1 MYECEEEQAIQAEQW
16 NLPVEDD
23 CSCSFIARSIEEN
36 KDTTNDVPKGK
47 RKVKVSDPV
56 SMKKYLF
63 DNYRVAMY
71 TFLNR
76 CRRNST
82 ISNMIGQRVL
92 NGMFNHEVVNLKDI
106 TFWRIDR
113 ENFWADISVE
123 LKLTTRDASFP
134 LNCIIETWCSFEGD
148 SFFISF
154 ESLSTSVD
162 RRGFDLLSPFLVP
175 YFTSQKV
182 DEITQE
188 LLYRYTPSALHEPEK
203 RNAVKLA
210 EKMGLKVEYYDIY
223 EHQEVRGI
231 IFFADDELRVGADR
245 FETDEDGRKRRI
257 KDEKPGL
264 VKIQAGTIVIN
275 TNKINRDYSSFHI
288 YHECIHNEFHYLFFR
303 LQQMGSNDPRKIK
316 TKEIIVGKNEEVT
329 DAMFFIE
336 KQANRGAYGLM
347 MPAGDTADRIIMES
361 YKVKNARHPGEKFEM
376 IGKRLSTALHLP
388 HFHIRARMIQLG
400 FIEAKGALNYVERKL
415 IRPFAFNIDSWR
427 QSEHTYVIDKGTV
440 YGICRNN
447 EKLKELMDNRDYVYA
462 EGHVVRNEPRFVRK
476 EGNKYVL
483 TDLANSHVDDCCL
496 RFVRQYKQE
505 NIGQFVYGRMYYDE
519 DYLKQTLFYLSDV
532 MNRDQIDELD
542 AKRKY
547 KAEFPVEFREAVKM
561 LLKKNNISIERL
573 AEMLTM
579 DRVTLSRWLS
589 EPRRYRN
596 EDFLT
601 ILSLIL
607 KLPDWLSD
615 LLFRRA
621 HFQLDEDD
629 RRQGAILEI
638 LRAMSAD
645 GIEAANDF
653 LQTREL
659 APLTVDGY

>member
-1 MYECEEEQAIQAEQW
+1 MKESFLLRNYYGRRQDKNIGSADHTEYDKRIEPTLQHIASGKMPVKGLVEQCDQAHQAEEW
-16 NLPVEDD
+16 NLSEAED
-23 CSCSFIARSIEEN
+23 CSSSVIPHLEN
-36 KDTTNDVPKGK
+36 SGNLENGK
-47 RKVKVSDPV
+47 KKVIVSDPV

-63 DNYRVAMY
+63 DNYRLSMY
-71 TFLNR
+71 TFLNK
-76 CRRNST
+76 CRRNGT
-82 ISNMIGQRVL
+82 ISNIIGQRVL
-92 NGMFNHEVVNLKDI
+92 NSVFNRDAVKFTDV

-123 LKLTTRDASFP
+123 LKLTTRDGSFP
-134 LNCIIETWCSFEGD
+134 WNCIIETWCSFEGD

-175 YFTSQKV
+175 YFTTQKV

-188 LLYRYTPSALHEPEK
+188 LLYRYTPSALHESEK

-264 VKIQAGTIVIN
+264 VKIPAGTIVIN
-275 TNKINRDYSSFHI
+275 TNKINCDYSEFHI

-303 LQQMGSNDPRKIK
+303 LQQMGSNDPRKMK

-347 MPAGDTADRIIMES
+347 MPVTDTKDRIYAEKGKIERKERTERTENGGHKHLGEIYES
-361 YKVKNARHPGEKFEM
+361 V
-376 IGKRLSTALHLP
+376 GKALSTALHLP

-415 IRPFAFNIDSWR
+415 IRPFAFNVDSWR
-427 QSEHTYVIDKGTV
+427 ESEHTYVVDRGSVI
-440 YGICRNN
+440 GICRNN
-447 EKLKELMDNRDYVYA
+447 ADLRTIMENGNYVYA
-462 EGHVVRNEPRFVRK
+462 EGHVVRNKPKFVKK
-476 EGNKYVL
+476 EENKYVL
-483 TDLANSHVDDCCL
+483 TDFAITHIDDCCL

-505 NIGQFVYGRMYYDE
+505 NIGQFVFGKMYYDAE
-519 DYLKQTLFYLSDV
+519 YVKQTLFYLSDI
-532 MNRDQIDELD
+532 MNREQLDELD
-542 AKRKY
+542 AKIDYVENFPRTFV
-547 KAEFPVEFREAVKM
+547 KAFDMIMKQNGESREGVAY
-561 LLKKNNISIERL
+561 RL
-573 AEMLTM
+573 HTS
-579 DRVTLSRWLS
+579 DNTLREWLYNP
-589 EPRRYRN
+589 EGRIKL
-596 EDFLT
+596 DF
-601 ILSLIL
+601 I
-607 KLPDWLSD
+607 
-615 LLFRRA
+615 
-621 HFQLDEDD
+621 
-629 RRQGAILEI
+629 G
-638 LRAMSAD
+638 
-645 GIEAANDF
+645 GIH
-653 LQTREL
+653 RMC
-659 APLTVDGY
+659 G